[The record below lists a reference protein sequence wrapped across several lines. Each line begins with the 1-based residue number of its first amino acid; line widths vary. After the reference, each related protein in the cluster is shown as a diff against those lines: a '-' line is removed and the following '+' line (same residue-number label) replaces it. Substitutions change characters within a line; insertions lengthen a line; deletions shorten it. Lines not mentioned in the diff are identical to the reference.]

1 MSDSI
6 GGVVEGKSIEFTG
19 FEAIESLDLS
29 ESHIAEELTFEASF
43 DALPP
48 EPGFFKFPTSDLFTI
63 SLPRSV
69 RIHKKLKNSRSNK
82 TKPSKRKRKQMHK
95 RRTMQFQGR
104 IKSLEDGAEIEL
116 MSEIKKGVEE

>member
-1 MSDSI
+1 M
-6 GGVVEGKSIEFTG
+6 IEH
-19 FEAIESLDLS
+19 EV
-29 ESHIAEELTFEASF
+29 TFEATADSM
-43 DALPP
+43 
-48 EPGFFKFPTSDLFTI
+48 EPGLGFFKFPTSDLFTI

-69 RIHKKLKNSRSNK
+69 RIHKKLKNLRSNK

-104 IKSLEDGAEIEL
+104 IKSLEDGAEIEI